1 MMQTHESRSQDEA
14 KVVTSNKPV
23 SLEKNRRSAKR
34 GRRHANSTNSS
45 RGTKTTQKVN
55 ADQAPD
61 VAKVGGEGDST
72 PRRGGFWGT
81 LLGGGIGLVIIL
93 FLVVGQMDRGA
104 DASNPVQGAI
114 PAQYKPD
121 RAFGYL
127 TTLCDLGP
135 RPSGSSQMKK
145 QQQALKKFFETQG
158 AAVRMQSFEIR
169 HPETGVPVGMSNLIA
184 SWYPNRPKRFLFCAH
199 YDTRPFPDRDSANPR
214 GVFVGA
220 NDGASGVAAL
230 MELAHQFSVLPEDVG
245 VDIVLFD
252 GEEFVFEQGRD
263 DYFLGSTFFAEK
275 YKMEPPAVPY
285 QAGVLLDMVGDREL
299 KIYHEV
305 NSLKYARSVVR
316 GIWNTAEELGVS
328 AFVSRPRH
336 NIDDDHIPL
345 NKIARIPTVDLIDF
359 DYPRP
364 GFGAPQYWHTEQDI
378 PANCS
383 GDSLAAVVWVVH
395 QWLQQQ

>member
-1 MMQTHESRSQDEA
+1 
-14 KVVTSNKPV
+14 
-23 SLEKNRRSAKR
+23 
-34 GRRHANSTNSS
+34 
-45 RGTKTTQKVN
+45 
-55 ADQAPD
+55 
-61 VAKVGGEGDST
+61 
-72 PRRGGFWGT
+72 
-81 LLGGGIGLVIIL
+81 
-93 FLVVGQMDRGA
+93 MDRGP
-104 DASNPVQGAI
+104 DVSDPTLGAI
-114 PAQYKPD
+114 PAQYKAD

-127 TTLCDLGP
+127 TALCDLGP
-135 RPSGSSQMKK
+135 RPSGSKQMK
-145 QQQALKKFFETQG
+145 QQQQWLQKFFETQG
-158 AAVRMQSFEIR
+158 AAVSWQSFEIR
-169 HPETGVPVGMSNLIA
+169 HPETGEPVAMSNLIA
-184 SWYPNRPKRFLFCAH
+184 SWHPNRPKRFLFCAH
-199 YDTRPFPDRDSANPR
+199 YDTRPFPDRDRENPR

-275 YKMEPPAVPY
+275 YKMQPPAIPY

-299 KIYHEV
+299 KIYYEL
-305 NSLKYARSVVR
+305 NSLKYARSVAR
-316 GIWNTAEELGVS
+316 GIWDTAEDLGVS
-328 AFVSRPRH
+328 AFVSRSRH

-395 QWLQQQ
+395 RWLQRQ